1 MGVKEVRW
9 QAVDWID
16 LPQEREKWW
25 AVVSTVMNFRVPQ
38 CEPNFLA
45 SWDKESDPCS

>member
-1 MGVKEVRW
+1 MDVKE
-9 QAVDWID
+9 QAVEWIN
-16 LPQEREKWW
+16 LPRDRDQLRD
-25 AVVSTVMNFRVPQ
+25 VVSTVMNFRVPQ